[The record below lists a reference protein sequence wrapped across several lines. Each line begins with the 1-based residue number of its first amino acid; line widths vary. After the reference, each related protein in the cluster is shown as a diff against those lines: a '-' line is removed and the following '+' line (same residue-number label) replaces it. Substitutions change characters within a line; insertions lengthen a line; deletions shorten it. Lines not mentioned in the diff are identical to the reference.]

1 MYIGDVQYWHLLRIL
16 LTDDDSVQAHTQMMN
31 YKLES
36 NRSFSHQGPSDF
48 LVIIKMA
55 RFVSVG
61 LMLILA
67 CWTASSN
74 GAAISLEDKI
84 QQLTDSYVSQ
94 SQLLKLFKLTMKCIY
109 SKMLTKSES
118 NETRIDVEN
127 RSTWIPNS
135 RQSSSVNSRLLLR
148 SRSAPF
154 STKATP

>member
-1 MYIGDVQYWHLLRIL
+1 MKTCTWGCPVLTLTIRIL

-84 QQLTDSYVSQ
+84 QQLTDNYVSQ
-94 SQLLKLFKLTMKCIY
+94 SKLLKTIY
-109 SKMLTKSES
+109 S
-118 NETRIDVEN
+118 NY
-127 RSTWIPNS
+127 
-135 RQSSSVNSRLLLR
+135 
-148 SRSAPF
+148 
-154 STKATP
+154 